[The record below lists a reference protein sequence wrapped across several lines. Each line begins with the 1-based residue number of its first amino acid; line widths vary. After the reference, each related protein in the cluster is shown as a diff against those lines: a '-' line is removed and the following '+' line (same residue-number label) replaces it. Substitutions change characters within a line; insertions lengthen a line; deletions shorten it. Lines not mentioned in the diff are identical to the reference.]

1 MKLTALW
8 VPVMAKHTLFS
19 WQAIDAKGD
28 FIEGAHL
35 SQSSLAVMQAL
46 MDAGHSPV
54 RIKAGK
60 SYRPGEWQWQQK
72 IMLIRQLATLLKAG
86 MTLSQGLKLL
96 AEGHPHPG
104 WQALLLDIQAK
115 IEQGEPFSQALS
127 RWPEIFP
134 PLFPA
139 LMHVGEVTGQ
149 LDECCFQLATQQ
161 ERQQQLQKKVV
172 KALRYPLFILAVA
185 LAVTVGMLV
194 FVLPEFVSIYAV
206 FDAPLPA
213 FTAGVMALS
222 LLLQNSFVPLTLA
235 IAATTLLWRS
245 QRKKRISWQRSEQR
259 LMLRV
264 PLIARLYR
272 GSQLSQIYITLTLT
286 QRAGLT
292 LLQSLQAV
300 ENTLSHC
307 LWREAIVQL
316 QQHIAAGKPLHQAL
330 VQHKLFTPLCHQ
342 LIKVGEEA
350 GSLDVLL
357 ARLAQWHEEH
367 THELAESLAATL
379 EPLMMVVIG
388 AIVGILVVAM
398 YLPIFGLGDAL
409 G

>member
-1 MKLTALW
+1 
-8 VPVMAKHTLFS
+8 MAKQTLFN
-19 WQAIDAKGD
+19 WQAIDARGE
-28 FIEGAHL
+28 FIEGTQL
-35 SQSSLAVMQAL
+35 SPSSPGVMQTL
-46 MDAGHSPV
+46 MEAGYSPI

-60 SYRPGEWQWQQK
+60 TYRPGEWQWQQK

-115 IEQGEPFSQALS
+115 IEQGEPFSQVLG

-149 LDECCFQLATQQ
+149 LDECCLQLATQQ
-161 ERQQQLQKKVV
+161 ERQQQLQKKVL
-172 KALRYPLFILAVA
+172 KALRYPLFILGVA
-185 LAVTVGMLV
+185 LAVTIGMLV

-206 FDAPLPA
+206 FDAPLPT
-213 FTAGVMALS
+213 FTAGVMAVS
-222 LLLQNSFVPLTLA
+222 VMLQNSIAPLTA
-235 IAATTLLWRS
+235 SVVAVALLWRN
-245 QRKKRISWQRSEQR
+245 QRKKRISWQRNEQR
-259 LMLRV
+259 LLLRI
-264 PLIARLYR
+264 PLISRLYR
-272 GSQLSQIYITLTLT
+272 GSQLSQIFTTLTLT

-300 ENTLSHC
+300 EKTLSHC
-307 LWREAIVQL
+307 LWREAIGQL

-330 VQHKLFTPLCHQ
+330 VQHQLFTPLCHQ
-342 LIKVGEEA
+342 LIKVGEES

-367 THELAESLAATL
+367 THELADSLAATL
-379 EPLMMVVIG
+379 EPLMMVVTG
-388 AIVGILVVAM
+388 TIVGILVVAM

>member
-1 MKLTALW
+1 
-8 VPVMAKHTLFS
+8 MARQILFS
-19 WQAIDAKGD
+19 WQAFDAQGH
-28 FIEGAHL
+28 FIEGTRL
-35 SQSSLAVMQAL
+35 SHSALAVMENLAAA
-46 MDAGHSPV
+46 DCSPIRV
-54 RIKAGK
+54 KRGK
-60 SYRPGEWQWQQK
+60 SYHPRDWHWQQK

-86 MTLSQGLKLL
+86 MTLTQGVTLL

-104 WQALLLDIQAK
+104 WQALLLEIHSRL
-115 IEQGEPFSQALS
+115 EQGEPFSEALC

-139 LMHVGEVTGQ
+139 LMHVGEVTGK
-149 LDECCFQLATQQ
+149 LDECCSQLAAQQ
-161 ERQQQLQKKVV
+161 ERQQLLQKKVK
-172 KALRYPLFILAVA
+172 KALRYPLFILLTA

-222 LLLQNSFVPLTLA
+222 SLLQASIAPLAGSLTCV
-235 IAATTLLWRS
+235 IAMWRR
-245 QRKKRISWQRSEQR
+245 QRRRRPGWLRIEQQ
-259 LMLRV
+259 LMLRL
-264 PLIARLYR
+264 PLLSQLYR
-272 GSQLSQIYITLTLT
+272 GGQLSHIFTTLTLT
-286 QRAGLT
+286 QQAGLT

-300 ENTLSHC
+300 EKTLSQGV
-307 LWREAIVQL
+307 WREAVQQL
-316 QQHIAAGKPLHQAL
+316 QAHIAAGRPLHQAL
-330 VQHKLFTPLCHQ
+330 ARHPLFTPLCHQ
-342 LIKVGEEA
+342 LIQVGEEA

-379 EPLMMVVIG
+379 EPMMMVVTG
-388 AIVGILVVAM
+388 LIVGVLVVAM
-398 YLPIFGLGDAL
+398 YLPIFGLGQAL

>member
-1 MKLTALW
+1 
-8 VPVMAKHTLFS
+8 MANQTVFN
-19 WQAIDAKGD
+19 WQAIDARGN
-28 FIEGAHL
+28 FIEGSQL
-35 SQSSLAVMQAL
+35 SHNSLAVIQSLAEA
-46 MDAGHSPV
+46 DCSPV
-54 RIKAGK
+54 SVKRGK
-60 SYRPGEWQWQQK
+60 RYRPRDWHWQQK
-72 IMLIRQLATLLKAG
+72 IMLVRQLATLLKAG
-86 MTLSQGLKLL
+86 MTLPQGLKLL

-104 WQALLLDIQAK
+104 WKALLLEICSR
-115 IEQGEPFSQALS
+115 IEQGEPFSQVLS

-139 LMHVGEVTGQ
+139 LMHVGEVTGK
-149 LDECCFQLATQQ
+149 LDECCSQLATQQ
-161 ERQQQLQKKVV
+161 ERQQLLQKKVV
-172 KALRYPLFILAVA
+172 KALRYPLIILMVA

-213 FTAGVMALS
+213 FTAAVMALS
-222 LLLQNSFVPLTLA
+222 TLLQNSLVPLAASTAL
-235 IAATTLLWRS
+235 IALLWRRQRRKHPGW
-245 QRKKRISWQRSEQR
+245 QRKEQQ
-259 LMLRV
+259 LMLCL
-264 PLIARLYR
+264 PLLSQLYR
-272 GSQLSQIYITLTLT
+272 GSQLSQIFTTMTLT
-286 QRAGLT
+286 QQAGLT

-300 ENTLSHC
+300 EQTLSHC
-307 LWREAIVQL
+307 LWRETIQQL
-316 QQHIAAGKPLHQAL
+316 QQHIAAGRPLHQAL
-330 VQHKLFTPLCHQ
+330 AQHRLFTPLCHQ

-388 AIVGILVVAM
+388 LIVGVLVVAM
-398 YLPIFGLGDAL
+398 YLPIFGLGEAL

>member
-1 MKLTALW
+1 
-8 VPVMAKHTLFS
+8 MAKHTLFS
-19 WQAIDAKGD
+19 WQAIDARGD
-28 FIEGAHL
+28 FIAGSQL
-35 SQSSLAVMQAL
+35 SDNSLGVMQTL
-46 MDAGHSPV
+46 MDAGCSPV

-60 SYRPGEWQWQQK
+60 TYRPGEWQWQQK

-86 MTLSQGLKLL
+86 MTLSQGLTLL
-96 AEGHPHPG
+96 ADGHPHPG
-104 WQALLLDIQAK
+104 WQALLLDIQVK
-115 IEQGEPFSQALS
+115 VEQGEPFSQVLN

-185 LAVTVGMLV
+185 LAVTIGMLV

-206 FDAPLPA
+206 FDTPLPA
-213 FTAGVMALS
+213 FTAAVMTLS
-222 LLLQNSFVPLTLA
+222 VMLQSSIAPLTVGVV
-235 IAATTLLWRS
+235 IAGWFWRS
-245 QRKKRISWQRSEQR
+245 QRKKRINWQRNEQR
-259 LMLRV
+259 LLLRV
-264 PLIARLYR
+264 PLISRLYR
-272 GSQLSQIYITLTLT
+272 GSQLSQIFTTLTLT

-292 LLQSLQAV
+292 LLQSLEAV
-300 ENTLSHC
+300 EQTLSHC

-330 VQHKLFTPLCHQ
+330 VQHQLFTPLCHQ

-357 ARLAQWHEEH
+357 ARLAQWHEDQ
-367 THELAESLAATL
+367 THELADSLAATL

-388 AIVGILVVAM
+388 LIVGILVVAM